1 MSDDWGDFS
10 DSEKQQKLI
19 QELAEIVEELGWII
33 GIPTNGET
41 DEKVHG
47 LIIGTD
53 EFVMDVVNSTGIEVE
68 AIEMVDE
75 ADAVKTSKKL
85 VH

>member
-41 DEKVHG
+41 DEKVNG
-47 LIIGTD
+47 LIIGTED
-53 EFVMDVVNSTGIEVE
+53 FVMDVVNSTGIEVE

-75 ADAVKTSKKL
+75 ADSVKTSKKV